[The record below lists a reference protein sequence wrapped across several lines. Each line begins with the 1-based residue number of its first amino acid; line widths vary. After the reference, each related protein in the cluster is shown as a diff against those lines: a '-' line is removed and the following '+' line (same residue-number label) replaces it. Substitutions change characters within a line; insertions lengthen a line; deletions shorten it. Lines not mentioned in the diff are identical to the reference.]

1 MNRIIIHRK
10 MESGEAQTDGA
21 ATCIYLAEVR
31 DMMQAFA
38 RANTREGAERKLA
51 LKTLWRCSGRPG
63 EPALISYE
71 GLKWDTLHKCIFA
84 ESPQSKPSKVKLIPF
99 VAGIDRHADWFVD
112 YGDHLVLDRG
122 RMTAGTEA
130 NWLLSGRG
138 SPLRARAALACLPC
152 TA

>member
-99 VAGIDRHADWFVD
+99 VAGIDRQARR
-112 YGDHLVLDRG
+112 LVRRLR
-122 RMTAGTEA
+122 R
-130 NWLLSGRG
+130 
-138 SPLRARAALACLPC
+138 PPRARPWQDDRRYGGQLAAVR
-152 TA
+152 